1 MASFFTSRYTHS
13 MTWIDRLALF
23 APLDF
28 AALSLLILGWFTIGW
43 MIDHSSPNK
52 PSVSNLMAQY
62 RREWMIQMVTREPR
76 IFDAQIVG
84 SLRQGTAFFAS
95 TSMLA
100 IGGTLAMIGNG
111 EELSGIANDLILG
124 SDPAFVWEIKLI
136 VVALLL
142 TNAFLKFVWSNR
154 LFGYTAV
161 LIAAV
166 PNDIADPRCRPRS
179 GQAAEIG
186 ITAAR
191 GFNRGLRSIYF
202 ALAAGTWLAG
212 PIALIVAT
220 VFTLGVIY
228 RREFASASRKILM
241 KTTT

>member
-1 MASFFTSRYTHS
+1 
-13 MTWIDRLALF
+13 MTWTDRLSFF

-28 AALSLLILGWFTIGW
+28 AALTLLILGWVLIGW
-43 MIDHSSPNK
+43 MTDHSPKHK

-62 RREWMIQMVTREPR
+62 RREWMNQMVTRDPR
-76 IFDAQIVG
+76 VFDAQILG

-111 EELSGIANDLILG
+111 ERLSGFANDLILG

-136 VVALLL
+136 VVALFLA
-142 TNAFLKFVWSNR
+142 NAFLKFVWSNR

-161 LIAAV
+161 LVAST
-166 PNDIADPRCRPRS
+166 PNDITDPRCTPRAK
-179 GQAAEIG
+179 QAAEIG
-186 ITAAR
+186 ILAAR
-191 GFNRGLRSIYF
+191 AFNRGLRSVYF
-202 ALAAGTWLAG
+202 ALATGAWIGG
-212 PIALIVAT
+212 PIALLAAT
-220 VFTLGVIY
+220 IFTLGVIY

-241 KTTT
+241 DTTS